1 MRGEGFAFVFHAEN
15 SHYSS
20 SCKIATLGV
29 SALTKIIN
37 LAADFYFGSA
47 AVCGELV
54 SDTPRE
60 NWDVLPAA
68 LRNFRPYFSWINP
81 SRVEFIFHLQAEIF
95 ILRRG
100 EKLFNSLV
108 LFKEL

>member
-1 MRGEGFAFVFHAEN
+1 M
-15 SHYSS
+15 
-20 SCKIATLGV
+20 
-29 SALTKIIN
+29 N

-47 AVCGELV
+47 ALCRELL

-95 ILRRG
+95 VLRKE
-100 EKLFNSLV
+100 EKLFNSFV